1 MGMKLPPI
9 AAIRA
14 FEAAARYQS
23 FTRAAEELG
32 MTQAAVSYQIKLLED
47 RIGVALFVREPR
59 QVTLTAAGRK
69 LSPKVTEALDLLGS
83 AFVEVARK
91 PELHLVISTLPTVAS
106 TWLVP
111 RLASFQAANPEIRI
125 KLHTSNDSIDFARED
140 VDVMIRG
147 SDSVLPEHEVF
158 SLFPMEY
165 APVCTADYRERHAI
179 AHPADLLKVRR
190 FGAQSWWARWL
201 TGAGVENGSDDRRMD
216 LVIGVQTIDVGLTLQ
231 GQGVAMVMPIFF
243 ADELNSGRLIR
254 PFQHIGRDER
264 SYSLV
269 YPKSRRQ
276 SRKIRLFRDWVVA
289 EAEATRSAFAAIPV

>member
-1 MGMKLPPI
+1 MKLPPI

-47 RIGVALFVREPR
+47 RIGVPLFVREPR

-91 PELHLVISTLPTVAS
+91 PDLHLIISTLPTVAS

-111 RLASFQAANPEIRI
+111 RLPSFQAANPEVRI

-140 VDVMIRG
+140 IDVMIRG

-165 APVCTADYRERHAI
+165 APVCTAEYRERHAI
-179 AHPADLLKVRR
+179 AQPADLLKVRR
-190 FGAQSWWARWL
+190 FGALSWWAHWL
-201 TGAGVENGSDDRRMD
+201 TGAGVENGNDDSRMD
-216 LVIGVQTIDVGLTLQ
+216 LVIGVQSIDVGLTLQ

-243 ADELNSGRLIR
+243 ADELSSGRLIR
-254 PFQHIGRDER
+254 PFRHSGRDNR

-269 YPKSRRQ
+269 YPKSRRH
-276 SRKIRLFRDWVVA
+276 SRKIRLVREWIIA
-289 EAEATRSAFAAIPV
+289 EAEATRSAFATIPV

>member
-1 MGMKLPPI
+1 MKLPPI

-32 MTQAAVSYQIKLLED
+32 MTQAAVSYQIKLLEA
-47 RIGVALFVREPR
+47 RIGVPLFVREPR

-91 PELHLVISTLPTVAS
+91 PDLHLIISTLPTVAS

-111 RLASFQAANPEIRI
+111 RLPSFQAANPEVRI
-125 KLHTSNDSIDFARED
+125 KLHTSNDSIDFVRED
-140 VDVMIRG
+140 IDVMIRG

-165 APVCTADYRERHAI
+165 APVCTAEYRERHAI
-179 AHPADLLKVRR
+179 AQPADLLKIRR
-190 FGAQSWWARWL
+190 FGALSWWARWL
-201 TGAGVENGSDDRRMD
+201 AGAGVENAGDDSRMD
-216 LVIGVQTIDVGLTLQ
+216 LVIGVQSIDVGLTLQ

-254 PFQHIGRDER
+254 PFQHIGHDDR

-276 SRKIRLFRDWVVA
+276 SRKIRLFREWVIA